1 MSRADGRRLF
11 DPRNREISPSTARR
25 YALYEVLHTVAD
37 FTAATLFIVGSI
49 LFFFES
55 TMRIATWGFLLGS
68 ICFALKP
75 AIRLAREVWL
85 AKQHDVERLA
95 GAAPEAP
102 GSFRVRSSEHDRAAR
117 QDAATPPNADRAP
130 E

>member
-1 MSRADGRRLF
+1 MSGEARRPLF
-11 DPRNREISPSTARR
+11 DPRDRDISPAAARR

-75 AIRLAREVWL
+75 AIRLARELWL

-102 GSFRVRSSEHDRAAR
+102 GSFRVRSSERDHAAR
-117 QDAATPPNADRAP
+117 QDVETPPGPDRAP